1 MRTRAW
7 AAAGL
12 VGCWVNSATAE
23 EPNPVGAFEAP
34 AECVDGDGLRR
45 LVLANSTQPPA
56 PSRRIIGGVERN
68 ASGYRFQLILQEGGV
83 SRGQRVLDV
92 PGDDCHRED
101 PALGLVAAML
111 LEGPADPPPAAEPE
125 VATQPPLPPPPAP
138 SAAEEPLEKE
148 EPSTSRTRFGAGAA
162 MGMSFGLQPGVAP
175 GVIVGG
181 VVELLPP
188 LDLRATAAYFF
199 PTVRNEGSFGV
210 EVDRF
215 SAGAELCARFPPR
228 PFHLEACA
236 GGQALILWALGR
248 GFPANRREDAVFA
261 AFSATARA
269 LWPISDAWRLSG
281 AAGLLVTS
289 GQATF
294 VGTDESGNEVEL
306 FRSSRVAPQF
316 ELGVEWLFN

>member
-1 MRTRAW
+1 
-7 AAAGL
+7 
-12 VGCWVNSATAE
+12 VNSATAE

-111 LEGPADPPPAAEPE
+111 LEGPPDPAPASEAETPKEPPAS
-125 VATQPPLPPPPAP
+125 PPPPVP
-138 SAAEEPLEKE
+138 AEEE
-148 EPSTSRTRFGAGAA
+148 EDPAPADEPPPPRTRFGATAA
-162 MGMSFGLQPGVAP
+162 MGASFGLQPGVAP
-175 GVIVGG
+175 GVVVGA
-181 VVELLPP
+181 VVELAPP

-199 PTVRNEGSFGV
+199 PTVRNEGAVGV

-215 SAGAELCARFPPR
+215 SAGAELCVRLPPR
-228 PFHLEACA
+228 GFHVEGCA

-269 LWPISDAWRLSG
+269 VWPLSDAWRLSG

-289 GQATF
+289 GQAAF
-294 VGTDESGNEVEL
+294 VGTDASGKEIEL
-306 FRSSRVAPQF
+306 FRSSRVAPQV
-316 ELGVEWLFN
+316 ELGIEWLFN